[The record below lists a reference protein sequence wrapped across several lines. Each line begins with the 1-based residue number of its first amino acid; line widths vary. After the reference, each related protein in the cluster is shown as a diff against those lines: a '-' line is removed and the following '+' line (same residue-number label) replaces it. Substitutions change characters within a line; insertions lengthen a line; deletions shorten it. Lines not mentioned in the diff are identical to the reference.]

1 MQVAICDDEEQ
12 ERESIVALLKQY
24 APDLVPVCFSSADNL
39 LQASRDTFSL

>member
-24 APDLVPVCFSSADNL
+24 EPDLVPVCFSSA
-39 LQASRDTFSL
+39 ARPRSAPR